1 MDSHDVEDYLRGH
14 QKLLAVLLLII
25 GMAAVSGMFM
35 GMRQTDAATEIAAI
49 RYDGE
54 DELVASNG
62 LPEAPKYGEIARSP
76 WLANSAW
83 KSSLDQLPTLDPPA
97 ADGTPMS
104 PGELEQA
111 RAERASRRAFDG
123 APPVVPHAIDQ
134 MSAASCLACHSSDQ
148 QAVIGE
154 DAR

>member
-14 QKLLAVLLLII
+14 QKLLAVLLFIV

-35 GMRQTDAATEIAAI
+35 GMRQTDAQTEIAAI

-62 LPEAPKYGEIARSP
+62 LPDAPKYAEIPGNP

-83 KSSLDQLPTLDPPA
+83 KSSLDQLPTL
-97 ADGTPMS
+97 TS
-104 PGELEQA
+104 YT
-111 RAERASRRAFDG
+111 
-123 APPVVPHAIDQ
+123 
-134 MSAASCLACHSSDQ
+134 
-148 QAVIGE
+148 
-154 DAR
+154 